1 MTEMGLPVTCQPRP
15 FCCGAQTRPC
25 CLHPSGAPTHPPPL
39 SRPFCSHRAYL
50 KCDIIAESLTLPN
63 SNMVTKGLENQL
75 DSAEASTQCCYMQL
89 VCCSSAVDLLTTAT
103 QLFNQLIWIHKAH
116 SRSLI
121 LEASLVGGSSG

>member
-25 CLHPSGAPTHPPPL
+25 CLHPSGAPTHLPCPAL
-39 SRPFCSHRAYL
+39 SAHTEPIS